1 MKIRELVLKVV
12 REAKLS
18 KSPIHGVDHWQRVE
32 RNGVYLC
39 QFNEADQLVVQ
50 LFALFHDCKRE
61 NDHRDLDHGPRAE
74 NYLREISE
82 LVLIKPDQ
90 FENLCIACRT
100 HTVGVKADNITIG
113 TCWDADRMDI
123 GRVGIVPH
131 EDFLTN
137 SEAKRIAREDSYSL
151 LDDFDYQGIIS
162 VN

>member
-100 HTVGVKADNITIG
+100 HT
-113 TCWDADRMDI
+113 
-123 GRVGIVPH
+123 
-131 EDFLTN
+131 
-137 SEAKRIAREDSYSL
+137 
-151 LDDFDYQGIIS
+151 
-162 VN
+162 